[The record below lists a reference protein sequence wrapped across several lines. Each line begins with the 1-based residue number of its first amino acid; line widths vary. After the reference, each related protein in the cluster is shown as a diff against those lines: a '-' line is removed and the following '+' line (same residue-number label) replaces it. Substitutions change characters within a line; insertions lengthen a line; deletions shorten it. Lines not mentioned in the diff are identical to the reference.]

1 MSVLGMPTPAE
12 ETELARRIRLLA
24 LEQWGERRCTTLVG
38 RHPSLVSTLEKVM
51 HFAQAEGP
59 VLITG
64 ESGTGKELFAHAV
77 YLLSNRRRKPY
88 IAVNCAQYGDGHLIA
103 SELFGHRRGSFTGA
117 FTDHRGVFEEADGG
131 VVMLDEVGELSPQ
144 AQAMLLRAL
153 SEGEIVPVGETRARS
168 VNVRVIAATNRDLRQ
183 MVAEGKFREDLFY
196 RLRFLHLTVPP
207 LRQRE
212 DDWQLLMSFYM
223 RRLGERGG
231 VAKRCS
237 PAALER
243 LARYPWP
250 GNVREL
256 RGLAEVGYCL
266 AGSGALIEPEHFEE
280 RLETPV
286 SLVTVTAGGTVAP
299 AESGSRL
306 AMELLA
312 QVNGGS
318 GNFWS
323 VVYEPFMERDLNRGQ
338 VQAVIEEGLRRSN
351 WSYKR
356 ALRVFGVAANDY
368 LRFMDFLRHHQL
380 KPQR

>member
-1 MSVLGMPTPAE
+1 MSALGMPTAAE
-12 ETELARRIRLLA
+12 ETELARRVRLLA
-24 LEQWGERRCTTLVG
+24 LEQWGERRPTTLIG
-38 RHPSLVSTLEKVM
+38 RHPSLVSALEKIV

-59 VLITG
+59 VLLTG

-77 YLLSNRRRKPY
+77 YLLSARRRKPF
-88 IAVNCAQYGDGHLIA
+88 IAVNCAQYGDGQLIA

-144 AQAMLLRAL
+144 AQGMLLRAL

-183 MVAEGKFREDLFY
+183 MVADGKFREDLFY

-207 LRQRE
+207 LRARD
-212 DDWQLLMSFYM
+212 DDWRLMLGYFMRQLSY
-223 RRLGERGG
+223 RAGHE
-231 VAKRCS
+231 KRCS

-243 LARYPWP
+243 LADYAWP

-266 AGSGALIEPEHFEE
+266 AGSGSLVEPEHFEE
-280 RLETPV
+280 RLEPR
-286 SLVTVTAGGTVAP
+286 A
-299 AESGSRL
+299 L
-306 AMELLA
+306 AMGGAETGACLATDLLS
-312 QVNGGS
+312 QVTGGA
-318 GNFWS
+318 GTFWT

-356 ALRVFGVAANDY
+356 ALRVFGVAADEY

>member
-1 MSVLGMPTPAE
+1 MSALGMPTAME
-12 ETELARRIRLLA
+12 ETELGRRVRLLA
-24 LEQWGERRCTTLVG
+24 LEQWGERKPTTLIG
-38 RHPSLVSTLEKVM
+38 RHPTLVSALEKIV
-51 HFAQAEGP
+51 HFAQADGP
-59 VLITG
+59 VLLSG

-77 YLLSNRRRKPY
+77 YLLSTRRRKPF
-88 IAVNCAQYGDGHLIA
+88 IAVNCAQYGDGQLIA

-144 AQAMLLRAL
+144 AQAMLLRAV
-153 SEGEIVPVGETRARS
+153 SEGEIVPVGETHARS

-183 MVAEGKFREDLFY
+183 MVADGKFREDLFY

-207 LRQRE
+207 LRARD
-212 DDWQLLMSFYM
+212 DDWRLMMGYFMRQLSY
-223 RRLGERGG
+223 RTGHE
-231 VAKRCS
+231 KRCS
-237 PAALER
+237 PATLER
-243 LARYPWP
+243 LAGYAWP

-256 RGLAEVGYCL
+256 RGVAEVGYCL
-266 AGSGALIEPEHFEE
+266 AGSGTLVEPEHFED
-280 RLETPV
+280 RLDPPPAPV
-286 SLVTVTAGGTVAP
+286 ATAQAGGV
-299 AESGSRL
+299 L
-306 AMELLA
+306 ASDLLA
-312 QVNGGS
+312 RVTGGA
-318 GNFWS
+318 GTFWS

-356 ALRVFGVAANDY
+356 ALRVFGVAADDY